1 MVILKHILGL
11 ILRNVHCAKLVHIKY
26 FNKCIKNILLFAREV
41 IEKASEFGFG
51 EMAPGTAG
59 GDISDVNMS
68 NRNNQ
73 FSGPDSVLP
82 NAT

>member
-1 MVILKHILGL
+1 MNDTCTTH
-11 ILRNVHCAKLVHIKY
+11 HT
-26 FNKCIKNILLFAREV
+26 REG
-41 IEKASEFGFG
+41 IEKASEFGFT
-51 EMAPGTAG
+51 EMTPGTAG

-73 FSGPDSVLP
+73 FSGLTLT